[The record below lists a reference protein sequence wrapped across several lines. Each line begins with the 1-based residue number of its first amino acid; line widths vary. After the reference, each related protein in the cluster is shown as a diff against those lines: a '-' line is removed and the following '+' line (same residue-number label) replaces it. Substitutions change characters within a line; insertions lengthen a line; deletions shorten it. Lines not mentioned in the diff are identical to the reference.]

1 MRTAERRGFAIPAY
15 TLMPDHAHLLIE
27 GREPDADFRR
37 FVTTL
42 RRAATAASWHLV
54 RNGLWQDGYFEHTLR
69 GAEGTKE
76 CIDYI
81 LNNPVRAGI
90 VDRAADYSKSWSV
103 TMNA

>member
-1 MRTAERRGFAIPAY
+1 
-15 TLMPDHAHLLIE
+15 MPDHAHLLVE
-27 GREPDADFRR
+27 GREPDADLQR

-42 RRAATAASWHLV
+42 RRATTAACWHLAP
-54 RNGLWQDGYFEHTLR
+54 NGLWQDGYFEHTLR
-69 GAEGTKE
+69 GGEGTKA

-103 TMNA
+103 TMDT